1 MQPDRI
7 VSREGASTPYYRAT
21 VTEVPALVVFP
32 VALSGMGIGP
42 EDAQQI
48 YRVAL
53 ERARAACRP
62 SIWDITQRICL
73 N

>member
-7 VSREGASTPYYRAT
+7 VSREGASTPYYPAT
-21 VTEVPALVVFP
+21 VTAVPGLVVFP
-32 VALSGMGIGP
+32 VCFTGGGGSP
-42 EDAQQI
+42 EDAQEI

-53 ERARAACRP
+53 ERARAACQP
-62 SIWDITQRICL
+62 SIWNLAQRICL

>member
-1 MQPDRI
+1 MQPDHM
-7 VSREGASTPYYRAT
+7 VFREGASTPYYRAT

-32 VALSGMGIGP
+32 PSVSGVGIGP
-42 EDAQQI
+42 EDVQEI

-62 SIWDITQRICL
+62 SIWNLAKRICL

>member
-21 VTEVPALVVFP
+21 VSEVPALVLFP
-32 VALSGMGIGP
+32 VSFFGVGIKP
-42 EDAQQI
+42 EDAQEI

-53 ERARAACRP
+53 ERAQAACRP
-62 SIWDITQRICL
+62 SIWNLTQRICL

>member
-7 VSREGASTPYYRAT
+7 VSREGASAPYYRAAL
-21 VTEVPALVVFP
+21 TEVPALVVFP
-32 VALSGMGIGP
+32 VAGPGVGMTP
-42 EDAQQI
+42 EDAWEI

-53 ERARAACRP
+53 ERALAACRP
-62 SIWDITQRICL
+62 SIWDLTQRISA

>member
-1 MQPDRI
+1 
-7 VSREGASTPYYRAT
+7 VAREGASTPYYRT
-21 VTEVPALVVFP
+21 ELTEVPAVVVFP
-32 VALSGMGIGP
+32 LPAFGMGISP
-42 EDAQQI
+42 EDAQTI

-62 SIWDITQRICL
+62 SIWELGRRSCA

>member
-1 MQPDRI
+1 MQPDHI
-7 VSREGASTPYYRAT
+7 VSREGASTPYYRAAF
-21 VTEVPALVVFP
+21 TEVPALVVFP
-32 VALSGMGIGP
+32 VFLSGVGITP

-62 SIWDITQRICL
+62 SIWNLTQRICL